1 MSDATAS
8 SPVTVRDATIAL
20 LRRLGMTTVF
30 GNPGSTELRF
40 LQDWPEDFRYVMGL
54 HEGPVVAMADAYAQL
69 TGNAAFVNLH
79 SAGGVGNAMGAIL
92 TACRNYAPLVIVAGQ
107 QTRAML
113 PSDPFLFAEDP
124 TLLPRPYVKWSTE
137 PARAADVPIAI
148 ARAYAMAMQR
158 PYGPTFVSVPE
169 DDWDCESSAVSERR
183 VIDDPVPDAAAL
195 DTVTGAIAA
204 SRAPAFV
211 AGAGVD
217 RDGAAGELVRLAE
230 RLDAPVWA
238 GALTSRC
245 GFPED
250 HRLFRG
256 ALPRVRSGVADA
268 LREHDLVLVLG
279 APAFNYHIHR
289 EVPFV
294 GADTTVFQIVD
305 DPRLAS
311 AAVVGTS
318 IIAALGPTL
327 RALSAQVAPRPKVR
341 SARPRP
347 QPPPAERDQITIELL
362 LDALAGELPRDAVVV
377 EEAPSTHTMLHDVL
391 PLQPGRYLTAAS
403 GSLGFGLPAAA
414 GAALASPG
422 QRIVALIGDGS
433 SYYGLP
439 AFWTAAQHAL
449 PITFVIVDNAG
460 YGAMRSFAQLHGSA
474 RSPDFSIRGV
484 DFCALASAFGIPARR
499 VGRVYDLVPALREAL
514 AWSGPMLIDITVDD
528 AARKLF

>member
-1 MSDATAS
+1 VTE
-8 SPVTVRDATIAL
+8 SPGGPTVRDATIAL

-40 LQDWPEDFRYVMGL
+40 LQDWPDDFRYIMGL

-79 SAGGVGNAMGAIL
+79 SAGGVGNAMGAIF
-92 TACRNYAPLVIVAGQ
+92 TAYRNYAPLVIVAGQ

-124 TLLPRPYVKWSTE
+124 TLLPRPYVKWSAE
-137 PARAADVPIAI
+137 PARAADVPLAI

-158 PYGPTFVSVPE
+158 PYGPAFVSVPE
-169 DDWDCESSAVSERR
+169 DDWDRESSDVAERR
-183 VIDDPVPDAAAL
+183 VFDDPVPAAAAL
-195 DTVTGAIAA
+195 DALAGAIAA

-217 RDGAAGELVRLAE
+217 RDGAAGDLVRLAD

-238 GALTSRC
+238 SALTSRC

-256 ALPRVRSGVADA
+256 ALPRVRTGVAEA
-268 LREHDLVLVLG
+268 LNEHDLILVLG

-289 EVPFV
+289 DGPFV

-305 DPRLAS
+305 DPRLAA

-318 IIAALGPTL
+318 ILAALGPTL
-327 RALSAQVAPRPKVR
+327 RALLPQVAARPKVR

-347 QPPPAERDQITIELL
+347 QAAIADHDQITIELL
-362 LDALAGELPRDAVVV
+362 LEALAAELPRDAVVV
-377 EEAPSTHTMLHDVL
+377 EEAPSTHTVLHDLL

-414 GAALASPG
+414 GAALTSLG
-422 QRIVALIGDGS
+422 QRVVALIGDGS
-433 SYYGLP
+433 SYYALP
-439 AFWTAAQHAL
+439 ALWTAAQHAL
-449 PITFVIVDNAG
+449 PIAFVIVDNAG

-474 RSPDFSIRGV
+474 RSLDFSIRGV
-484 DFCALASAFGIPARR
+484 DFCALASAFGIPAKR
-499 VGRVYDLVPALREAL
+499 VDRANDLVPTLREAL
-514 AWSGPMLIDITVDD
+514 AWSGPMLLDVTVDD